1 MQIIEYNT
9 HSCYEH
15 ITGGVDIYLYRCVSV
30 LAPVCTVCIICQILK
45 SSARCHIKNTPGRG
59 EEVGKGGWKKL
70 GKGLVGTIGDLL
82 K

>member
-15 ITGGVDIYLYRCVSV
+15 ITGGVDIYLYQCVSL

-45 SSARCHIKNTPGRG
+45 SSARCHIKTHQAGGKRLARG
-59 EEVGKGGWKKL
+59 VGKNLEKGW
-70 GKGLVGTIGDLL
+70 
-82 K
+82 